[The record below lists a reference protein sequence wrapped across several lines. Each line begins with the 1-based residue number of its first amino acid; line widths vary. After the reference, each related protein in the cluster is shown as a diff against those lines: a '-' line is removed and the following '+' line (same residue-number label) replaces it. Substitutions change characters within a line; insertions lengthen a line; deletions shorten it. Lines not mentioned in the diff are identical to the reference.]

1 MVGFNIDSSF
11 QKLNTNKELR
21 FQVLVSTRV
30 LIKQQIQ
37 LYFIW
42 ILELPLYFFWNKWLS
57 GWSGE
62 MNERTQEQILKGPN

>member
-37 LYFIW
+37 LYFI
-42 ILELPLYFFWNKWLS
+42 
-57 GWSGE
+57 
-62 MNERTQEQILKGPN
+62 